1 MKIAMR
7 IKISGGR
14 GDGTAWPD
22 PGVPF
27 DVDRDEGVHLCSA
40 GMAYPVADE
49 AAAEMPDVQAAAD
62 VEVRSGPPS
71 VRAAKEDWVAH
82 AVAQGADPGEAAAA
96 TKADLVA
103 SYGKGNGN

>member
-1 MKIAMR
+1 MKTVVM
-7 IKISGGR
+7 KYGVSGGR
-14 GDGTAWPD
+14 ADGTGWPAAGEKLECD
-22 PGVPF
+22 DREAAELVAGGLADWAEDEPADAEPEPVTAAPGV
-27 DVDRDEGVHLCSA
+27 
-40 GMAYPVADE
+40 
-49 AAAEMPDVQAAAD
+49 
-62 VEVRSGPPS
+62 PS